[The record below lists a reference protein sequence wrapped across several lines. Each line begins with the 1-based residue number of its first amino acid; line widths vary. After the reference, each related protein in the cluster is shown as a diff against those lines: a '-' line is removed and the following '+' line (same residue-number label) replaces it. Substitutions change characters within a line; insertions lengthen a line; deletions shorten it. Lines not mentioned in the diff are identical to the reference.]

1 MKMKGMHK
9 NIQLSIQEIHPN
21 LRFINLYSCK
31 PGFYSGERMLYDH
44 YFLYVHKG
52 KGIILIGYN
61 EYSAVTGDL
70 FYCPPGVVNSI
81 RADIDD
87 PFLLTGINFDFT
99 QNHRNNRLLY
109 PIQKELFEPDYVTEH
124 VQFTDFEGFPDKI
137 NLARDTSIRELIY
150 NMLKQYKEQKRFW
163 ELSTAGM
170 LQTFIA
176 NVMQHVIQKS
186 GGGQEGCRG
195 DEIIKFLTQNYMRNI
210 TNQDIARCF
219 HYHPDHINRIVYSYT
234 GMTLKQYIIDL
245 RIRAAIDL
253 LLHTDLDI
261 SEIASEVGYENVYY
275 FSRIFKKKTGYAP
288 SCFRQYI
295 KLL

>member
-1 MKMKGMHK
+1 
-9 NIQLSIQEIHPN
+9 
-21 LRFINLYSCK
+21 
-31 PGFYSGERMLYDH
+31 
-44 YFLYVHKG
+44 
-52 KGIILIGYN
+52 
-61 EYSAVTGDL
+61 
-70 FYCPPGVVNSI
+70 
-81 RADIDD
+81 
-87 PFLLTGINFDFT
+87 
-99 QNHRNNRLLY
+99 
-109 PIQKELFEPDYVTEH
+109 
-124 VQFTDFEGFPDKI
+124 
-137 NLARDTSIRELIY
+137 
-150 NMLKQYKEQKRFW
+150 
-163 ELSTAGM
+163 
-170 LQTFIA
+170 
-176 NVMQHVIQKS
+176 MQHVIQKS

>member
-1 MKMKGMHK
+1 MNTRGASK
-9 NIQLSIQEIHPN
+9 NIQLSIQDIHPN
-21 LRFINLYSCK
+21 LRFINLYMCK
-31 PGFYSGERMLYDH
+31 PGFYSGERMLYDY

-52 KGIILIGYN
+52 RGIILIGDN
-61 EYSAVTGDL
+61 EYTAVTGDL

-81 RADIDD
+81 RADNSD

-99 QNHRNNRLLY
+99 QNHRKNKLLY
-109 PIQKELFEPDYVTEH
+109 PIQRELFEPDCVTEY
-124 VQFTDFEGFPDKI
+124 VQFTDFEGFPDRI
-137 NLARDTSIRELIY
+137 NLANDTNIRELIY
-150 NMLKQYKEQKRFW
+150 NMLRQYKEQKRFW

-176 NVMQHVIQKS
+176 SIVQRIIRKS
-186 GGGQEGCRG
+186 VRGKEASKG
-195 DEIIKFLTQNYMRNI
+195 DEIIRFLIENYMQKI
-210 TNQDIARCF
+210 TNQTIARRF

-253 LLHTDLDI
+253 LLHTDADI
-261 SEIASEVGYENVYY
+261 SEIAFNVGYENVYY

-288 SCFRQYI
+288 SYFKQYV